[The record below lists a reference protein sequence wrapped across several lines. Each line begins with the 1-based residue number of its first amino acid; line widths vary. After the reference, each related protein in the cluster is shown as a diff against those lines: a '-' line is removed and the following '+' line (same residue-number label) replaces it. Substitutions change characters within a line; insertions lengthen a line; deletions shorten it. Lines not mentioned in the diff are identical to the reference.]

1 MAIQYNRK
9 EEILT
14 RLETLGLVQNMDS
27 AESLQAR
34 EAINQH
40 VLEIKR
46 EYQEKERMS
55 IMGASQLILT
65 A

>member
-14 RLETLGLVQNMDS
+14 RLEAQGLVQTMDS

-40 VLEIKR
+40 VLEIRR

-55 IMGASQLILT
+55 IIGASQLTLT
-65 A
+65 T

>member
-14 RLETLGLVQNMDS
+14 RLEAQGLVQTMDS
-27 AESLQAR
+27 AEALQAR
-34 EAINQH
+34 EAIDQLA
-40 VLEIKR
+40 LEIRR
-46 EYQEKERMS
+46 EYLEKERKS
-55 IMGASQLILT
+55 IIEARQFTFT

>member
-14 RLETLGLVQNMDS
+14 RLEAQGLVQTMDS
-27 AESLQAR
+27 AEALQAM

-40 VLEIKR
+40 AIEIRR
-46 EYQEKERMS
+46 EYQEKERKS
-55 IMGASQLILT
+55 IIEARQFTFT

>member
-14 RLETLGLVQNMDS
+14 RLEAQGLVQTMDS
-27 AESLQAR
+27 AEALQAM
-34 EAINQH
+34 EAIDKH
-40 VLEIKR
+40 ALEIRR
-46 EYQEKERMS
+46 EYLEKERMS
-55 IMGASQLILT
+55 IIDARQFTFT